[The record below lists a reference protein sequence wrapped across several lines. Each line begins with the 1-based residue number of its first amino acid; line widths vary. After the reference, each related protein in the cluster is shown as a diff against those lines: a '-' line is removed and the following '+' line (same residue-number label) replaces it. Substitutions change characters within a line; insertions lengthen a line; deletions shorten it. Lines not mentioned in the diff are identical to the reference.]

1 MILLFNII
9 QRLWR
14 CLLCNGIINQETGSD
29 WRIKSVEKCHQ
40 VALKKMQNSTDKQK
54 ARNLSEIAFL
64 KNCKH
69 PNIVEYFSAL
79 KIKNE
84 IWVCEL

>member
-1 MILLFNII
+1 
-9 QRLWR
+9 
-14 CLLCNGIINQETGSD
+14 
-29 WRIKSVEKCHQ
+29 
-40 VALKKMQNSTDKQK
+40 MQNATDKQK

-84 IWVCEL
+84 IWVCAKLYPTCIHAIQVVMEFMEGGTLSEACKGYDFQDPHVAYVAQEVS

>member
-1 MILLFNII
+1 
-9 QRLWR
+9 
-14 CLLCNGIINQETGSD
+14 
-29 WRIKSVEKCHQ
+29 
-40 VALKKMQNSTDKQK
+40 MQNSTDKQK